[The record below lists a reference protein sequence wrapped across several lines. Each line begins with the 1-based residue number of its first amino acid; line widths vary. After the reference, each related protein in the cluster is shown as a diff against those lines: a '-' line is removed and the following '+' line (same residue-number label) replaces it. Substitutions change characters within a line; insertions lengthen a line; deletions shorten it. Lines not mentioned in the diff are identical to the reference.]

1 MESSLRAVDL
11 NCQLSVDKMPAT
23 SLDLGLLFVI
33 VHGRETVALVRIDVV
48 YRQLTV
54 KVYAR

>member
-1 MESSLRAVDL
+1 
-11 NCQLSVDKMPAT
+11 MPAT